1 MALGKNRTPE
11 GRRRGLLVVV
21 GVFLMTLAGAF
32 TAFTDVAPGDW
43 RAVDITRAAAFVLL
57 AIVLSVRSTSS
68 FSVVGRNS
76 VLDDELTRAN
86 RASAARFGFWALMLG
101 VLASFVASIW
111 LPLTLAQIAPVL
123 VALGAAAATL
133 RFVVL
138 ERSGDA

>member
-1 MALGKNRTPE
+1 M
-11 GRRRGLLVVV
+11 LVAVC
-21 GVFLMTLAGAF
+21 VFLMLLAGAF

-43 RAVDITRAAAFVLL
+43 RGVDITRAAGFVLL

-68 FSVVGRNS
+68 FSLIGRNS

-86 RASAARFGFWALMLG
+86 RASAARYGFWALMLG

-111 LPLTLAQIAPVL
+111 LPLTLAEVAPVL
-123 VALGAAAATL
+123 VALGAAATTL